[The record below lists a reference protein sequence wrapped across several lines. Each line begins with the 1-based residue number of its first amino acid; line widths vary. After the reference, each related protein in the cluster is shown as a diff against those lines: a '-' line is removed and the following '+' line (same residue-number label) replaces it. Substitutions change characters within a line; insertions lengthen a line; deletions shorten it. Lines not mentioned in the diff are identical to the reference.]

1 MPVCFGVLRRR
12 LEAELGG
19 PGTRQFIKVLRLLE
33 WAAPTE
39 LTRAVERALE
49 LGVADADAVRLILEH
64 RREQPVGLFCLDGR
78 PHLQAVVVPAARPL
92 GLRQPGG
99 GGGLMKKLATQS
111 TVLLKH
117 HLKALKLPTMTAEC
131 EKVAARCAKENV
143 DHLGFLLQLSEL
155 ELLDRERRAAV
166 RRLKAARI
174 PTPKSLDGFDFTAAP
189 AVNKPLVLELMRC
202 EYISRRE
209 NVLLI
214 GGSGT
219 GKTHLATAL
228 ASEACARGKRVRFFR
243 VTELATL
250 LLEAREERELT
261 RLRSQLAKLDLLV
274 LDELG
279 YVPASQVGAELLFDV
294 ISTAY
299 ERSSV
304 IVTTNLPF
312 EEWTEILGSER
323 LTGATLDRLTH
334 RCTILETGRES
345 YRLKEARKRRR
356 GPAVGSSRLR
366 LSTQSGS
373 ERYPSLQSSRKG
385 RLSGPSR
392 SAW

>member
-1 MPVCFGVLRRR
+1 MS
-12 LEAELGG
+12 
-19 PGTRQFIKVLRLLE
+19 K
-33 WAAPTE
+33 TE
-39 LTRAVERALE
+39 T
-49 LGVADADAVRLILEH
+49 
-64 RREQPVGLFCLDGR
+64 
-78 PHLQAVVVPAARPL
+78 
-92 GLRQPGG
+92 
-99 GGGLMKKLATQS
+99 TS

-143 DHLGFLLQLSEL
+143 DHLGFLLQLCEL
-155 ELLDRERRAAV
+155 ELLDRERRAAQ
-166 RRLKAARI
+166 RRLKAARF
-174 PTPKSLDGFDFTAAP
+174 PTPKALDGFDFAAAP
-189 AVNKPLVLELMRC
+189 SVNKPLILELMRC
-202 EYISRRE
+202 EYIDRRE

-214 GGSGT
+214 GGSGS

-228 ASEACARGKRVRFFR
+228 AAEACARGKRVRFFR

-250 LLEAREERELT
+250 LLEAREERQLT
-261 RLRSQLAKLDLLV
+261 RLRSQLRKLDLLV

-312 EEWTEILGSER
+312 EEWKEVLGSER

-334 RCTILETGRES
+334 RCTIVETGRES
-345 YRLKEARKRRR
+345 YRLREARKRRR
-356 GPAVGSSRLR
+356 GAATELP
-366 LSTQSGS
+366 
-373 ERYPSLQSSRKG
+373 
-385 RLSGPSR
+385 GPDVDGGPIEG
-392 SAW
+392 